1 MMTVDTIGRVRRAYW
16 VQKKKIKAIAREL
29 RLSRGTVRRIVRSG
43 ETVLTYE
50 RKEQPLPKLGPFVG
64 QLDKL
69 LEANMAK
76 RKRERLT
83 TKRLTE
89 QLKETGYAG
98 GYDSV
103 RRYAQRWRQSMRRR
117 ARRHLCRKSTRPARP
132 TSSIGA
138 TRSSSWMG

>member
-1 MMTVDTIGRVRRAYW
+1 MDTIGRVRRAYW

-43 ETVLTYE
+43 ETAPAYE
-50 RKEQPLPKLGPFVG
+50 RKEQPLPKLGPFVA

-69 LEANMAK
+69 LAANMAK

-89 QLKETGYAG
+89 QLKEVGYTQAATMRCGGMRNAG
-98 GYDSV
+98 
-103 RRYAQRWRQSMRRR
+103 
-117 ARRHLCRKSTRPARP
+117 ARSTRQRVRPRLCLSSSPLAKP
-132 TSSIGA
+132 TSSTGA